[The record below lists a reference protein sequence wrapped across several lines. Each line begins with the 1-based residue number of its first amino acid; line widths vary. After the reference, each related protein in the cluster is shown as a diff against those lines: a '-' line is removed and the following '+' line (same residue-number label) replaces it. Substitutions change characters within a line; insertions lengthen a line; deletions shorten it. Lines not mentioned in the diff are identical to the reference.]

1 MSQEISANGWGSDS
15 TKLWLGIAAG
25 AAIGVGIALSRRPK
39 KTYWDSA
46 RRVGQRLSNQ
56 SGELADTV
64 GDILGRVKVIYEEGR
79 KVAQDAGEVWAHGRK
94 LSGF

>member
-56 SGELADTV
+56 SG
-64 GDILGRVKVIYEEGR
+64 
-79 KVAQDAGEVWAHGRK
+79 
-94 LSGF
+94 